1 MIGKN
6 NLIKRYERQAEKVER
21 YSIKKFKAGAA
32 SVLIGVG
39 LFFGA
44 GVVEAS
50 DNATEQLNGDKKV
63 SDSTET
69 SVPLSSAVEAK
80 PAEKKVENTREKV
93 AEAVAEKLN
102 PQTSEKAQAAEKTQQ
117 VADKTLLLQ
126 KIEEL
131 KAQLERIK
139 NNSKQQSMINDATNK
154 LALAEALI
162 QTSVNQK
169 EVDAKTKEISSLT
182 SILKSIKA
190 EETPKENKD
199 GRRNWFPY
207 WRSDRSSFDRVNSF

>member
-131 KAQLERIK
+131 KAQFRK
-139 NNSKQQSMINDATNK
+139 N
-154 LALAEALI
+154 
-162 QTSVNQK
+162 
-169 EVDAKTKEISSLT
+169 
-182 SILKSIKA
+182 
-190 EETPKENKD
+190 
-199 GRRNWFPY
+199 
-207 WRSDRSSFDRVNSF
+207 